1 MKPVCDTLHV
11 ARSNI
16 AERCKAPC
24 PKFKAGRKAL
34 PDDKLLVQ
42 IKAEIKLQPSYGY
55 HRIWAIL
62 GRKAKL
68 NGLPSPN
75 HKRIYRVMK
84 AHNLLLSRHAGG
96 IEQHKHDGRIAVAQ
110 SNLRSPSCSNR
121 WRTDGSLF

>member
-1 MKPVCDTLHV
+1 MKTVCDTLHV

-16 AERCKAPC
+16 AERRKAPLAT
-24 PKFKAGRKAL
+24 PEAGRKAL
-34 PDDKLLVQ
+34 PEDELLVQ

-55 HRIWAIL
+55 RRIWAVL
-62 GRKAKL
+62 RRKAKI

-84 AHNLLLSRHAGG
+84 AHTLLMSRHAGG
-96 IEQHKHDGRIAVAQ
+96 FEQRKHDGRIAVAQ